1 MTSRLRQA
9 AAAALLCLLAACG
22 GGESQVEPFEP
33 RRLLAFGDELSMLT
47 PVTGKRYGINGVKTV
62 NELPVH
68 DCTANP
74 IWVQQVANAYGLV
87 LAECN
92 PDNATVTARLYG
104 QLGAKVSDLRQQIDQ
119 HLATGGSVGPR
130 DLITLMAG
138 THDILDLYLQ
148 YPAQNEVQL
157 RAAAAARGRQMAEQA
172 NRLAN
177 ANGRVIIATIPN
189 VGLTP
194 FALTEKANNAGVDR
208 AALIRGLSEEFNR
221 ALRLNLINDGRL
233 IGLVLVDE
241 TVDLIATFPSGF
253 GLANSTQAA
262 CGVALPDCATNTLVS
277 EATSA
282 TWMWADSLRPGPVI
296 HTQMG
301 NLALERVS
309 RLPF

>member
-1 MTSRLRQA
+1 MTARLRQA
-9 AAAALLCLLAACG
+9 ASAALLCLLAACG
-22 GGESQVEPFEP
+22 GGGSQVEPFEP
-33 RRLLAFGDELSMLT
+33 RRLLSFGDENSLLT
-47 PVTGKRYGINGVKTV
+47 PVTGKRYSINGVKTV
-62 NELPVH
+62 NEAPVH

-74 IWVQQVANAYGLV
+74 IWVQQLANAYGMA

-92 PDNATVTARLYG
+92 PDNATPRAFLFG
-104 QLGAKVSDLRQQIDQ
+104 QVGAKVADLRQQIDQ
-119 HLATGGSVGPR
+119 HLATGGGLGPR
-130 DLITLMAG
+130 DLVTLMVG

-148 YPAQNEVQL
+148 FPAQNEVQL
-157 RAAAAARGRQMAEQA
+157 RAAAATRGRQLAEQA

-177 ANGRVIIATIPN
+177 ANGRVLVTTMPN

-208 AALIRGLSEEFNR
+208 AALMRGLSEEFNR

-241 TVDLIATFPSGF
+241 SVDLIATYPSAYS
-253 GLANSTQAA
+253 LTNSTQAA
-262 CGVALPDCATNTLVS
+262 CGVALPECSTNTLVS
-277 EATSA
+277 DATSA

-296 HTQMG
+296 HTQMA
-301 NLALERVS
+301 NLALERVT